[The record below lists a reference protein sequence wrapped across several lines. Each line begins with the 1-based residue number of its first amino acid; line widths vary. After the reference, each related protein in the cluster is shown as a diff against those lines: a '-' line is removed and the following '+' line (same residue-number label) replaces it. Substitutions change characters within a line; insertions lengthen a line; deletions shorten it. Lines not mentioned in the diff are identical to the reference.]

1 MDAVPAAIA
10 PLEEFAEQPP
20 AAYDGLV
27 EAASD
32 ELLDLDPGASSKQPG
47 CALPSDRLLRLA
59 RIFRDSA
66 LSDSACSMDS
76 SDAG

>member
-1 MDAVPAAIA
+1 
-10 PLEEFAEQPP
+10 
-20 AAYDGLV
+20 V